1 VTLHEFAHGITACFY
16 GLRPTVYGLHEEDIA
31 SAPVSTA
38 VIAGAG
44 PLASLV
50 LGLIFLAVHKRLH
63 GQGFGRYLTLWL
75 GLLGIAVF
83 MGYLM
88 TPLFYKNGDVYKV
101 LASLG
106 MASPVFLGISLLLGG
121 IGIVQLARTGLPC
134 LLKMTNSEVA
144 LRPQMMALGV
154 LAWVVGSI
162 FVLLAMMPQR
172 PLMLV
177 AIGMFVPLMNL
188 FAARRNKTEPYGEQG
203 AEPKISLLGI
213 GLLVALAVLEQT
225 VLRMGVSL

>member
-1 VTLHEFAHGITACFY
+1 
-16 GLRPTVYGLHEEDIA
+16 
-31 SAPVSTA
+31 
-38 VIAGAG
+38 
-44 PLASLV
+44 
-50 LGLIFLAVHKRLH
+50 
-63 GQGFGRYLTLWL
+63 
-75 GLLGIAVF
+75 
-83 MGYLM
+83 M
-88 TPLFYKNGDVYKV
+88 
-101 LASLG
+101 
-106 MASPVFLGISLLLGG
+106 
-121 IGIVQLARTGLPC
+121 
-134 LLKMTNSEVA
+134 
-144 LRPQMMALGV
+144 
-154 LAWVVGSI
+154 AWVVGSI